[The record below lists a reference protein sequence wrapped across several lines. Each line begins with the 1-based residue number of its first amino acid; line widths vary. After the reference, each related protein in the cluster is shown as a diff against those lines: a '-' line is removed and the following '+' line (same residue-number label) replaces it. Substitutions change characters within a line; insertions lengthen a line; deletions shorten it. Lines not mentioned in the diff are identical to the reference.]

1 MATPQNVKK
10 YLDSKGIK
18 YEEIAHKTVYTA
30 YDAAQTLK
38 KELKEVAKNL
48 LVQADKTFVLVIVS
62 ADKKV
67 DLKKLKKA
75 LKAKNVKIPGEEV
88 MVKVLKI
95 KPGAVSSFGK
105 LHQLET
111 VVDKALLKTKK
122 VLLSTGSFT
131 DSVLMKAKDFIQL
144 EEAKLA
150 DVAMKGGYVIPKK
163 VKKQMKKAKAA
174 AKKKKP
180 AKKVVKK
187 IAKKAVKKNTKKPV
201 RKTVKKKVGKK
212 R

>member
-1 MATPQNVKK
+1 MPTKVKK
-10 YLDSKGIK
+10 YLDDHKMD
-18 YEEIAHKTVYTA
+18 YEAIVHKTVYTA

-48 LVQADKTFVLVIVS
+48 LIQADKTFVLVIVS

-75 LKAKNVKIPGEEV
+75 LNAKKVRIPGEDV
-88 MVKVLKI
+88 MVRVLKI

-111 VVDKALLKTKK
+111 IVDKTLLQTKK

-131 DSVLMKAKDFIQL
+131 DSVLMKVKDFVQL

-150 DVAMKGGYVIPKK
+150 DVAMKGGYQIPKK
-163 VKKQMKKAKAA
+163 VKKQMRKVKQHLKGKKRGG
-174 AKKKKP
+174 KKP
-180 AKKVVKK
+180 AKKKVVSKKKK
-187 IAKKAVKKNTKKPV
+187 II
-201 RKTVKKKVGKK
+201 KKK

>member
-1 MATPQNVKK
+1 MPMPTKVKK
-10 YLDSKGIK
+10 YLDDHKMD
-18 YEEIAHKTVYTA
+18 YEAIVHKTVYTA

-48 LVQADKTFVLVIVS
+48 LIQADKTFVLVIVS

-75 LKAKNVKIPGEEV
+75 LNAKKVRIPGEDV
-88 MVKVLKI
+88 MVRVLKI

-111 VVDKALLKTKK
+111 IVDKTLLQTKK

-131 DSVLMKAKDFIQL
+131 DSVLMKVKDFVQL

-150 DVAMKGGYVIPKK
+150 DVAMKGGYQIPKK
-163 VKKQMKKAKAA
+163 VKKQMRKVKQHLKGKKRGG
-174 AKKKKP
+174 KKP
-180 AKKVVKK
+180 AKKKVVSKKKK
-187 IAKKAVKKNTKKPV
+187 II
-201 RKTVKKKVGKK
+201 KKK